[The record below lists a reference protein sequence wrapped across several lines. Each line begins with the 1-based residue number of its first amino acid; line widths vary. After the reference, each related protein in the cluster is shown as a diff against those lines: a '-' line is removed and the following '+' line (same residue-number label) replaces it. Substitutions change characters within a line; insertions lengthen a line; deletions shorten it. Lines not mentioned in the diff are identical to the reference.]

1 MKNTIRQYFGDPENA
16 LVASLVFLSTLI
28 VYTITLTPSTPFWDG
43 GEFIATSYSLGVPHA
58 PGTPLYVLI
67 GRVFTLLPFA
77 TVAERVNW
85 ISALSSSIA
94 LVFIYLIT
102 VKITRFVLPWEEKL
116 QNRPLSYLAGV
127 VAAFIAGFSTTFW
140 DSSIEAE
147 VYASASALMALVVWL
162 ALRWRER
169 LDEGN
174 EDGLLLVI
182 TYLVGLGIGI
192 HLGVAIAAWAAVVY
206 VFITRPYYLSRWDYL
221 GWGLVT
227 LSLATGVHLAAF
239 LVAPVVLLLTLVVWL
254 TTGKL
259 RQLAMWSSVLFIA
272 GVSVHLYLIIRSNL
286 HPMINEA
293 APETWTALW
302 KDLIRDQYKPAS
314 LFQRKATLWYQLDT
328 MWLRYMWWNFSL
340 NGEQLPDGLYHFR
353 HFLRGLFQPPIILS
367 VVGAVVH
374 LKREKKSGIL
384 LLALFL
390 LLGPIMA
397 FYLNFRQGEVRERDY
412 FFMQNFMF
420 MAIWTGVGAAW
431 VVEWIRQEFRKPQ
444 LARGAAAVATALVL
458 IMCLYPAK
466 LNWRSHD
473 RRGFLVA
480 RDYAYNMLMGLDKD
494 AIIFTNGDNDT
505 FPLWYLQE
513 VEKIRT
519 DVRVVNLSLLNTDWY
534 IKQLRDLEPKVPISF
549 NDAQIEDLYPFR
561 DKSGRIWL
569 VKDIATYDILK
580 TNAWKKPVFIA
591 VTVPDL
597 MGLDKNLSMEGLA
610 YRVNEKEGA
619 KTELNVDRTL
629 KNLNEVYRYDGLVL
643 RSKTDPN
650 KWVHDTLVYKDDN
663 ADRLTQNYAAAYTR
677 VAIQLMEQDHY
688 EEALQQM
695 QKAIAISPDFTGGM
709 VTYGVLLEQVGR
721 LGEAEVFYRK
731 QLAAN
736 PGDWQ
741 LLYRL
746 AECLSRQAD
755 SLKADT
761 KSKKL
766 EESIPFYEAAIQ
778 RAPATQYYPYQGLAG
793 VYYQLNRYDKAA
805 NVLERWL
812 VLHPDDTNVKAIYEE
827 LRQSL
832 TGSPAK
838 TKDSTTTTPAPPGSQ
853 EK

>member
-1 MKNTIRQYFGDPENA
+1 MNTIRQYLGDPENA
-16 LVASLVFLSTLI
+16 ITASFVFLFTLI

-43 GEFIATSYSLGVPHA
+43 GEFIATAYSLGVPHA

-67 GRVFTLLPFA
+67 GRVFTLFPIA
-77 TVAERVNW
+77 SVAERVNW
-85 ISALSSSIA
+85 MSAISSAIA

-102 VKITRFVLPWEEKL
+102 VKVARFVFPWEEKR
-116 QNRPLSYLAGV
+116 QNRYLGYLAGI
-127 VAAFIAGFSTTFW
+127 VAAFITGFATTFW
-140 DSSIEAE
+140 DSSVEAE
-147 VYASASALMALVVWL
+147 VYAGASALMALVIWL
-162 ALRWRER
+162 AFLWRER

-174 EDGLLLVI
+174 EDGLLLII

-206 VFITRPYYLSRWDYL
+206 VFLTRPYYLSRWDYL
-221 GWGLVT
+221 GWGMVT
-227 LSLATGVHLAAF
+227 LSLATGVHLPAF
-239 LVAPVVLLLTLVVWL
+239 LVAPVVLVLTLLVWL

-259 RQLAMWSSVLFIA
+259 RQLALWSSLLFII

-328 MWLRYMWWNFSL
+328 MWLRYMWWNFTL
-340 NGEQLPDGLYHFR
+340 TGEQLPDGLYHLR
-353 HFLRGLFQPPIILS
+353 HFLRGLFQPPMILTI
-367 VVGAVVH
+367 VGALVH
-374 LKREKKSGIL
+374 LKRERKSAL
-384 LLALFL
+384 MLLALFM

-420 MAIWTGVGAAW
+420 MGIWTGIGAAW
-431 VVEWIRQEFRKPQ
+431 AVEWAREQFRKPQ
-444 LARGAAAVATALVL
+444 LARGAAALATVLV
-458 IMCLYPAK
+458 IVMSLYPVK
-466 LNWRSHD
+466 LNWASHD
-473 RRGFLVA
+473 RRGFLIA
-480 RDYAYNMLMGLDKD
+480 RDYAYNMLMGLDQD

-513 VEKIRT
+513 VEGIRK

-534 IKQLRDLEPKVPISF
+534 IKQLRDLDPKVPISF
-549 NDAQIEDLYPFR
+549 KDAQIDDLYPFR

-580 TNAWKKPVFIA
+580 TNAWKKPVYIA

-610 YRVNEKEGA
+610 YRVNKEESS
-619 KTELNVDRTL
+619 KIELNVERTL
-629 KNLNEVYRYDGLVL
+629 KNLNEVYRFDGLVL
-643 RSKTDPN
+643 PSRTDPN
-650 KWVHDTLVYKDDN
+650 QWVHDTLVYKDDN
-663 ADRLTQNYAAAYTR
+663 ASRLTQNYAAAYTR
-677 VAIQLMEQDHY
+677 VAIQLMEQSHY

-695 QKAIAISPDFTGGM
+695 QRAIAISPDFTGGM

-721 LGEAEVFYRK
+721 LEEAEAFYRK
-731 QLAAN
+731 QLAVD

-741 LLYRL
+741 LLYRMG
-746 AECLSRQAD
+746 ECLSRQAD
-755 SLKADT
+755 SLKAEAKT
-761 KSKKL
+761 KKL

-805 NVLERWL
+805 NILERWL

-832 TGSPAK
+832 TRSTPPK
-838 TKDSTTTTPAPPGSQ
+838 NDTTKAPPPPPGSQ

>member
-1 MKNTIRQYFGDPENA
+1 VNAIKQRFGEPENA
-16 LVASLVFLSTLI
+16 FTATFVFLFGLI

-43 GEFIATSYSLGVPHA
+43 GEFIATAYSLGVPHA

-67 GRVFTLLPFA
+67 GRVFTLFPFA
-77 TVAERVNW
+77 AIAQRVNW
-85 ISALSSSIA
+85 MSALSSAIT

-102 VKITRFVLPWEEKL
+102 VKIARLIWPWEAKRH
-116 QNRPLSYLAGV
+116 NRYLAYLAGIV
-127 VAAFIAGFSTTFW
+127 GAFACGFATTFW

-147 VYASASALMALVVWL
+147 VYAAASALMALVIWL

-182 TYLVGLGIGI
+182 TYLVGLGVGI
-192 HLGVAIAAWAAVVY
+192 HLGVAVASWAAVFF
-206 VFITRPYYLSRWDYL
+206 VFTVRPYYLSRWDYL
-221 GWGLVT
+221 GWGAVT

-239 LVAPVVLLLTLVVWL
+239 MVAPAVLIITLIVWL

-259 RQLAMWSSVLFIA
+259 RKLALWSSALFIA
-272 GVSVHLYLIIRSNL
+272 GLSVHLYLIIRANL

-293 APETWTALW
+293 APDTWIALW

-328 MWLRYMWWNFSL
+328 MWLRYMWWNFTL
-340 NGEQLPDGLYHFR
+340 TGEQLPDGLYHFR
-353 HFLRGLFQPPIILS
+353 HFLRGLFQPPMILTIA
-367 VVGAVVH
+367 GAIVS
-374 LKREKKSGIL
+374 LKGEKKSGLML
-384 LLALFL
+384 LMLFL
-390 LLGPIMA
+390 LFGPVMA

-420 MAIWTGVGAAW
+420 MAIWTGIGAAW
-431 VVEWIRQEFRKPQ
+431 LVEWIREQFKKPEQ
-444 LARGAAAVATALVL
+444 ARLAALVTAALVL
-458 IMCLYPAK
+458 IMAVYPVK
-466 LNWRSHD
+466 LNFRAHD
-473 RRGFLVA
+473 RRGFYIA

-534 IKQLRDLEPKVPISF
+534 IKQLRDLNPKVPISF
-549 NDAQIEDLYPFR
+549 NDQQIEDLYPFR

-580 TNAWKKPVFIA
+580 TNDWKKPVFIA

-597 MGLDKNLSMEGLA
+597 MGLDKNLVMEGLA
-610 YRVNEKEGA
+610 YRVNKEEGT
-619 KTELNVDRTL
+619 KIGLDVDRTL
-629 KNLNEVYRYDGLVL
+629 KNLNEVYRFDGLVL
-643 RSKTDPN
+643 PSKTDPN
-650 KWVHDTLVYKDDN
+650 QWVHDTLVYKDDN
-663 ADRLTQNYAAAYTR
+663 ASRLTQNYAAAYTR
-677 VAIQLMEQDHY
+677 VAIQLMEQSKY
-688 EEALQQM
+688 EQALQQM
-695 QKAIAISPDFTGGM
+695 QRAIAISPDFTGGM
-709 VTYGVLLEQVGR
+709 VTYGVLLEQVGK
-721 LGEAEVFYRK
+721 LAEAEAFYRK
-731 QLAAN
+731 QLAQDPN
-736 PGDWQ
+736 DWQ
-741 LLYRL
+741 LLYRMG
-746 AECLSRQAD
+746 ECLSRQAD
-755 SLKADT
+755 SLKADVKT
-761 KSKKL
+761 KKL
-766 EESIPFYEAAIQ
+766 EESIPYYESAIQ
-778 RAPATQYYPYQGLAG
+778 RAPTNQYYPYQGLAG

-805 NVLERWL
+805 NILERWL
-812 VLHPDDTNVKAIYEE
+812 VLHPDDTNVKAIYDE

-832 TGSPAK
+832 SGSAPK
-838 TKDSTTTTPAPPGSQ
+838 HDTTASPPAPPGSK

>member
-1 MKNTIRQYFGDPENA
+1 VNPIRQHFGDPENA
-16 LVASLVFLSTLI
+16 ITASFVFLFTLI

-67 GRVFTLLPFA
+67 GRVFTLIPIA
-77 TVAERVNW
+77 SIAQRVNW
-85 ISALSSSIA
+85 MSALSSAIT
-94 LVFIYLIT
+94 LVFVYLIT
-102 VKITRFVLPWEEKL
+102 VKVMRLIMPWEDKR
-116 QNRPLSYLAGV
+116 QNRYLAYLGGI
-127 VAAFIAGFSTTFW
+127 VAAFIAGFATTFW

-147 VYASASALMALVVWL
+147 VYAGSCALMTLVIWL
-162 ALRWRER
+162 ALLWRER

-182 TYLVGLGIGI
+182 TYLVGLGVGI
-192 HLGVAIAAWAAVVY
+192 HLGVAVASWAAVLF
-206 VFITRPYYLSRWDYL
+206 VFLNRPYYLSRWDYL
-221 GWGLVT
+221 GWALVT
-227 LSLATGVHLAAF
+227 LSLATGVHLGAF
-239 LVAPVVLLLTLVVWL
+239 LVAPAVLLFTLIVWL

-259 RQLAMWSSVLFIA
+259 RRLALWSSGLFIL
-272 GVSVHLYLIIRSNL
+272 GLSVQLYLIIRSNL

-314 LFQRKATLWYQLDT
+314 LFQRKAPLWYQLDT
-328 MWLRYMWWNFSL
+328 MWLRYMWWNFTL

-353 HFLRGLFQPPIILS
+353 HFLRGLFQPPMILTI
-367 VVGAVVH
+367 VGGVVH
-374 LKREKKSGIL
+374 VSREKKSGL
-384 LLALFL
+384 MLLALFM
-390 LLGPIMA
+390 LLGPVMA

-412 FFMQNFMF
+412 FYMQNFMF

-431 VVEWIRQEFRKPQ
+431 AVEWVREQFRNPS
-444 LARGAAAVATALVL
+444 LARGAALTAAVLVL
-458 IMCLYPAK
+458 VMSLIPLK
-466 LNWRSHD
+466 INWRAHD
-473 RRGFLVA
+473 RRGFYIA
-480 RDYAYNMLMGLDKD
+480 RDYAYNMLMGLDKN

-561 DKSGRIWL
+561 DKTGRIWL

-580 TNAWKKPVFIA
+580 TNKWRKPVFIA

-610 YRVNEKEGA
+610 YRVNEKEGT
-619 KTELNVDRTL
+619 KIGLDVDRTL

-643 RSKTDPN
+643 PSKTDPN
-650 KWVHDTLVYKDDN
+650 QWVHDTLVYKDDN
-663 ADRLTQNYAAAYTR
+663 ASRLTQNYAAAYTR
-677 VAIQLMEQDHY
+677 VAIQLMEQSHY
-688 EEALQQM
+688 EEALNQM
-695 QKAIAISPDFTGGM
+695 QRAIAISPDFTGGM

-721 LGEAEVFYRK
+721 LSEAEAFYRK
-731 QLAAN
+731 QLATD

-746 AECLSRQAD
+746 GECLSRQAD
-755 SLKADT
+755 SLKVDA
-761 KSKKL
+761 KNKKL

-778 RAPATQYYPYQGLAG
+778 RAPANQYYPYQGLAG

-832 TGSPAK
+832 SGSTPPK
-838 TKDSTTTTPAPPGSQ
+838 TTDSSGVPPAPSGSQ